1 MRLAFHIGQFWS
13 LRRTQRGYVAFP
25 PPLSLDAP
33 AIVIV
38 HSFVQGS
45 RKKSI
50 GLFFVAMRKSA
61 KRLGADINIFISIP
75 IYTTNR
81 RKRDFCKRWETLD
94 QYLGIKGAIIP
105 SGLFKYVMK
114 NLC

>member
-1 MRLAFHIGQFWS
+1 MRLAFRIGQFWS
-13 LRRTQRGYVAFP
+13 LRRTQRGFVAFP
-25 PPLSLDAP
+25 PLLFLDAP

-38 HSFVQGS
+38 HSFVQGL

-50 GLFFVAMRKSA
+50 GLFFAAMRKNA
-61 KRLGADINIFISIP
+61 KRVGADINIFTSIQ

-81 RKRDFCKRWETLD
+81 RKRDFCKRLETLD
-94 QYLGIKGAIIP
+94 QYLGIKGAIIL

-114 NLC
+114 S

>member
-1 MRLAFHIGQFWS
+1 MRLAFRIGQFWS
-13 LRRTQRGYVAFP
+13 LRRTQLVYVAFLR
-25 PPLSLDAP
+25 PLSLDAP

-38 HSFVQGS
+38 HSFVQGL

-50 GLFFVAMRKSA
+50 GLFFAAMRKNV
-61 KRLGADINIFISIP
+61 KRVGADINIFTSIP

-81 RKRDFCKRWETLD
+81 RKKDFCKRLETLD
-94 QYLGIKGAIIP
+94 QYRGIKGAIIP

-114 NLC
+114 S